1 MERLVVDTSVVS
13 YLFKRHPLAA
23 AYGPHLEGNLLGL
36 SFMSVAELYRWPLE
50 RGWGEIRLAALKEHL
65 KDYVVLPS
73 DDAISWTWARIMSQK
88 GKPRAIADAWIA
100 ATALRHGA
108 ALVTHNA
115 KHFEGIPGLEIVTV
129 PE

>member
-1 MERLVVDTSVVS
+1 VDRLVVDTSVVS
-13 YLFKRHPLAA
+13 YLFKRHTLAA
-23 AYGPHLEGNLLGL
+23 EYRPHLEGNLLGL

-50 RGWGEIRLAALKEHL
+50 RGWGEVRLAALKEHL

-73 DDAISWTWARIMSQK
+73 DDSICWLWARIMSQK

-108 ALVTHNA
+108 FLVTHNA
-115 KHFEGIPGLEIVTV
+115 RHFVGIPGLKMVTV
-129 PE
+129 PV